1 MKKNTLLLVTLFLIM
16 ALVSACSA
24 AAPAATE
31 AVVDTAVLTVGDK
44 AYTKADLEAL
54 GTMSADYTDKE
65 GVTTTYEGVSLSVL
79 LDDAGLSGSA
89 EITLTASDGYEVSL
103 TVEEA
108 VACANCIVAFD
119 GDSLR
124 TVMPDMSGKLNVKD
138 LIAISGN

>member
-1 MKKNTLLLVTLFLIM
+1 MKKNTLLLVTLVLVM

-24 AAPAATE
+24 APAATE
-31 AVVDTAVLTVGDK
+31 EVVDTAVLTVGEK

-65 GVTTTYEGVSLSVL
+65 GVTTTYEGVSLSAL
-79 LDDAGLSGSA
+79 LDDADLSGST
-89 EITLTASDGYEVSL
+89 EITLTASDGYEATL

-124 TVMPDMSGKLNVKD
+124 TVMPDMSGKLNVKE
-138 LIAISGN
+138 IGRAHV